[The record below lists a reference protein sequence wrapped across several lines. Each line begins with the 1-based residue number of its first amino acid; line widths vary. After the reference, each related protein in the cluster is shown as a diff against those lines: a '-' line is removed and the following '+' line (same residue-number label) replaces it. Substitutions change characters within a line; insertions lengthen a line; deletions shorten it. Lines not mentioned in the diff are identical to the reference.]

1 VAITKKETIR
11 IMAITK
17 DHRIEGDMH
26 ILEGSRLTDSLNSR
40 SKDFYAL
47 TNAHIYRL
55 GDNQLVAS
63 PEYVAV
69 AREGITAI
77 FPAANAELP

>member
-1 VAITKKETIR
+1 MVYTKKDTVR
-11 IMAITK
+11 VMVITK

-40 SKDFYAL
+40 GKDFYAL
-47 TNAHIYRL
+47 TNAKIFAVTT
-55 GDNQLVAS
+55 DELVAS

-69 AREGITAI
+69 SREGMTAI
-77 FPAANAELP
+77 FPVAE

>member
-1 VAITKKETIR
+1 MVYTKKDTVR
-11 IMAITK
+11 VMVITK

-40 SKDFYAL
+40 GKDFYAL
-47 TNAHIYRL
+47 TNARIYAVVS
-55 GDNQLVAS
+55 DELVAS

-69 AREGITAI
+69 SREGMTAI
-77 FPAANAELP
+77 FPVAE

>member
-1 VAITKKETIR
+1 MVYTKKDTVR
-11 IMAITK
+11 VMVITK

-40 SKDFYAL
+40 GKDFYAL
-47 TNAHIYRL
+47 TNAKIF
-55 GDNQLVAS
+55 QLVGDELIAS

-69 AREGITAI
+69 AREGMTAI
-77 FPAANAELP
+77 FPVTE